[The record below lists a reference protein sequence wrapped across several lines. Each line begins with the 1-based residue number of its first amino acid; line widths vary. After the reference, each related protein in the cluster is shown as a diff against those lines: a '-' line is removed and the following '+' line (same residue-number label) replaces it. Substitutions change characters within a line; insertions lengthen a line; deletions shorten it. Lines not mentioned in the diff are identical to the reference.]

1 VRPSHV
7 CFASRVV
14 PILFVVVLTAFATGC
29 SSVSSALRGGAS
41 PVTDVDSAWRA
52 SAQPQ
57 DVPPQGAEP
66 AAADGDH
73 SLVAGEVTDP
83 DVFMRLGA
91 SPDAV
96 AAAAQPATA
105 EPVAA
110 EPVADVASDP
120 IAVAA
125 IETTDASPL
134 LLAQA
139 AKSNDGSDDED
150 IEDYDPWEPF
160 NEKTFEFNRR
170 LDRYVLKPVAKVWDK
185 VLPDE
190 IQRMI
195 SRAFDNVGSFK
206 RMINSALQGKWRGAG
221 REVSRFLLN
230 TTFGFGGLWD
240 MAKQEWGIEK
250 SNEDFGQTLGV
261 YGVGAGP
268 YLVVP
273 LLPPMTVRDGIGTAV
288 DSFLNPL
295 GYLIPFIWPGLALKV
310 TDTINDRSLN
320 IELYQGFEE
329 TVVDFYSAVRHAY
342 LERRRNLIKE

>member
-1 VRPSHV
+1 
-7 CFASRVV
+7 
-14 PILFVVVLTAFATGC
+14 
-29 SSVSSALRGGAS
+29 
-41 PVTDVDSAWRA
+41 VTQVDSAWRA
-52 SAQPQ
+52 SAQAA
-57 DVPPQGAEP
+57 DVTRERAEP
-66 AAADGDH
+66 VAPDGDR
-73 SLVAGEVTDP
+73 SLIASEATDP
-83 DVFMRLGA
+83 DAFMRLGA
-91 SPDAV
+91 SSDAI
-96 AAAAQPATA
+96 AASAGPAPT
-105 EPVAA
+105 
-110 EPVADVASDP
+110 EPVADGASD
-120 IAVAA
+120 AVQVAA
-125 IETTDASPL
+125 IETTDAAPL
-134 LLAQA
+134 LLVQA
-139 AKSNDGSDDED
+139 PKSSAGSDDEED

-170 LDRYVLKPVAKVWDK
+170 LDRYVLKPVATVWDK

-206 RMINSALQGKWRGAG
+206 RMINSALQGKWGGAG
-221 REVSRFLLN
+221 REVARFLLN

-320 IELYQGFEE
+320 LELYQGFEE